1 MEKEIEISL
10 TDDDNLVYKFGSEKL
25 LIKDFF
31 LLKIYDV
38 PIISQK
44 VGNNYSINFSKG
56 LIEYKYN
63 SFSFDTFMIGIDYH
77 LLDLKKSGT
86 IYSFTNLE
94 KLLEKYKY
102 RNPVYY
108 SKNSADI
115 NPLNNIRNINQ
126 FQFLSEINI
135 YDKEMDDNQLEK
147 IYEELTE
154 IYKTDITNK
163 QTIKIKE
170 LSPNFKSYFMKQN
183 CNLDLEIN
191 NIYIY
196 LSSSRINI
204 IYNLIN
210 FINEKKIVQKN
221 DEDKINE
228 KEIGKKIYA
237 LCGPFGIGKSFTALL
252 LQKYLFYNKHPV
264 LYINL
269 ALSENINDLKMIIIK
284 ELFFLIFDKQNYLSE
299 SKIILNT
306 VVHSLWEIIILID
319 DYCNTNEIEYLLI
332 LDQYQQVVDKKRLL
346 DTIKAKKIFLL
357 SSINDTD
364 VKKNL
369 VTQIK
374 NETIPDINYI
384 YLVSLFLM
392 DEIKVKEILKIEDK
406 NIISILKY
414 FNFMPISIFQLQY
427 IYEMKILD
435 FINYQFRLILN
446 NLSRFYNN
454 LNTNNIDYLISNELI
469 NRQGTI
475 VKNSID
481 IKRFLDNIENI
492 TLKYIIYELYNKNS
506 VNLSYAFDYVQYPLK
521 CFLDYINSFIKFKSE
536 NDKYLKGDEF
546 EKIIKYKF
554 ILDYPLFEIDSFL
567 TVNEIVKMQLI
578 DEYQYIKIEEI
589 KDKNC
594 IFISQENQS
603 GEDYDFAIL
612 KPKINTIILL
622 QAKNKIS
629 GSNIKKKSEYSDKK
643 KTQKIIDVIGK
654 QFQISIKKIY
664 LLYISSCEFNDSPDK
679 TFNTLATNRINCIF
693 YDMTNDYFTLNFKTI
708 LNKIELNS
716 SFEIYPNDKD
726 YTEYTYI
733 KLRRIEQMVSSYIKE
748 EQDNYLKLLDKPN
761 EDIEDDFL
769 KKEHESFLKLL
780 DLCKFSKKITKHLD
794 RFLCKYKNNFLFFP
808 KIYYDYYLV
817 FFNIKT
823 NNDNESIID
832 KTKEIIFVYE
842 QKNKLYYYVIKNNK
856 LKAIDSNDFKKKSQ
870 SLYYTIGY
878 WKNDKSI
885 DLKE

>member
-1 MEKEIEISL
+1 MEIEISL
-10 TDDDNLVYKFGSEKL
+10 TDDDNLVYKFDSEKL

-31 LLKIYDV
+31 LLNIYN
-38 PIISQK
+38 IELISKK
-44 VGNNYSINFSKG
+44 VGNNYSINLSKG

-63 SFSFDTFMIGIDYH
+63 SFSFDTFMFGIDYN
-77 LLDLKKSGT
+77 LVDLKKSGT

-102 RNPVYY
+102 QNPVYY

-115 NPLNNIRNINQ
+115 KPLNDIRNIDQ

-135 YDKEMDDNQLEK
+135 YDKEVDDNQLDNIYKELTK
-147 IYEELTE
+147 IYNIDVT
-154 IYKTDITNK
+154 KK

-183 CNLDLEIN
+183 FNLDLEIN

-196 LSSSRINI
+196 LSSKRTQI
-204 IYNLIN
+204 IYNLIR
-210 FINEKKIVQKN
+210 FINEKTIVKKN
-221 DEDKINE
+221 DENKIDE
-228 KEIGKKIYA
+228 KKEIGKKIYA

-252 LQKYLFYNKHPV
+252 LQKYLFYEKYPV

-284 ELFFLIFDKQNYLSE
+284 ELFFLIFDKQKYISE

-306 VVHSLWEIIILID
+306 VVNSLWEIIILID
-319 DYCNTNEIEYLLI
+319 DYCDKNKIEYLLI

-392 DEIKVKEILKIEDK
+392 DEKKVKEMLKIEDK

-414 FNFMPISIFQLQY
+414 FNFRPISLFQLQY
-427 IYEMKILD
+427 IYKMKILD
-435 FINYQFRLILN
+435 FINYQFRLILK
-446 NLSRFYNN
+446 NLSKFYNN
-454 LNTNNIDYLISNELI
+454 LNTNNIDYLNSNELI
-469 NRQGTI
+469 NRQDTI
-475 VKNSID
+475 IKNSID
-481 IKRFLDNIENI
+481 IKSFLDNIDNI

-506 VNLSYAFDYVQYPLK
+506 VNLSYAFNYVQYPLK

-536 NDKYLKGDEF
+536 NNKSLKGDEF
-546 EKIIKYKF
+546 EKIIEYKF

-567 TVNEIVKMQLI
+567 KVNEIVKMQLI
-578 DEYQYIKIEEI
+578 NEYQYIKNEEI

-594 IFISQENQS
+594 IFISQENQG

-612 KPKINTIILL
+612 KPKINTLILL
-622 QAKNKIS
+622 QAKYKIS
-629 GSNIKKKSEYSDKK
+629 SANINKKSDYSNKK
-643 KTQKIIDVIGK
+643 KTKHIKDVIEK
-654 QFQISIKKIY
+654 QFQISIEKIY
-664 LLYISSCEFNDSPDK
+664 LLYISSCEFNNSPDK
-679 TFNTLATNRINCIF
+679 TFKTLATNRINCIF
-693 YDMTNDYFTLNFKTI
+693 YDMTNDYFTLDFKTI

-716 SFEIYPNDKD
+716 SFEIYPNDRD

-733 KLRRIEQMVSSYIKE
+733 KLRRIEQMTSSYIKE
-748 EQDNYLKLLDKPN
+748 EQYNYVKSLDKSN
-761 EDIEDDFL
+761 EVKENNFL
-769 KKEHESFLKLL
+769 KEEHESFLELL
-780 DLCKFSKKITKHLD
+780 DLCNFPKNITKHLGC
-794 RFLCKYKNNFLFFP
+794 FLYEYKNNYLFFP
-808 KIYYDYYLV
+808 RIFYDYYLV
-817 FFNIKT
+817 FFNITT
-823 NNDNESIID
+823 NNKKSIID
-832 KTKEIIFVYE
+832 KTKEIILIYE
-842 QKNKLYYYVIKNNK
+842 QTNKLFYYVIKGNK
-856 LKAIDSNDFKKKSQ
+856 FRKIESKDFKNKSK

-878 WKNDKSI
+878 WKNDKVI